1 MKIVINRCYG
11 GFGISD
17 ACSEA
22 LGGTLIKGCSYLHC
36 YEFPDNKRDSDF
48 RTDPALIELMETKGS
63 EWCSGYCAELK
74 VVEIPDDVDYTIEEY
89 DGMEWI
95 SESHRTWC

>member
-11 GFGISD
+11 GFGLSNE
-17 ACSEA
+17 CSEA
-22 LGGTLIKGCSYLHC
+22 LGGKVVKGSGYWTY
-36 YEFPDNKRDSDF
+36 YEFPNNRRKDDF
-48 RTDPALIELMETKGS
+48 RTSPELINLIETKGS
-63 EWCSGYCAELK
+63 EWCSGRCAELK
-74 VVEIPDDVDYTIEEY
+74 VVEIPDDADYTIEEY

>member
-11 GFGISD
+11 GFGLSNE
-17 ACSEA
+17 CSEA
-22 LGGTLIKGCSYLHC
+22 LGGKAIKTSYC
-36 YEFPDNKRDSDF
+36 TYYEFPDDKRAGDF
-48 RTDPALIELMETKGS
+48 RTSSELIDLMETKGS
-63 EWCSGYCAELK
+63 EWCSGEYAQLK